1 MNYSKKFLIIIA
13 LLASFYQPAVSQL
26 DDRTL
31 LGSKRLPGINP
42 DSYFSKPV
50 QLVDAPTAS
59 ILQGGDINTSIRL
72 FEQGGALGELS
83 VGISNKAMF
92 GISFGGANII
102 GSGNVDWN
110 QAPGIHFMYR
120 MIEEDL
126 VMPALVLGFDS
137 QGYGP
142 YWDKTESAPGLE
154 QPPQVLSERYAVKSK
169 GFFCVVS
176 KGYSSLLKMGLHGG
190 VNYSLEDSDED
201 KSPTV
206 FIGMDAMLSRDIA
219 LIAEYDLAANDDLMR
234 KNNDDKGYFNA
245 GVRWAFTDYMFIEF
259 DFKNILAAKDNKVTD
274 INRII
279 KFVYYGTIK

>member
-1 MNYSKKFLIIIA
+1 MNYSKKFWIVV
-13 LLASFYQPAVSQL
+13 LLLVSSSQLLYSQL

-50 QLVDAPTAS
+50 QLIDAPTAS

-72 FEQGGALGELS
+72 FEQGGALSSLS
-83 VGISNKAMF
+83 VGISNKVMF
-92 GISFGGANII
+92 GISFGGAHII

-110 QAPGIHFMYR
+110 KAPGIHFMYR

-142 YWDKTESAPGLE
+142 FHDKVDAVETLDGDQTAP
-154 QPPQVLSERYAVKSK
+154 SDRYAVKSK

-190 VNYSLEDSDED
+190 INYSLEDSDKD

-206 FIGMDAMLSRDIA
+206 FIGMDAMISRDIA
-219 LIAEYDLAANDDLMR
+219 FIADYDFAANDDLMR

-259 DFKNILAAKDNKVTD
+259 DFKNILASKENKITD
-274 INRII
+274 INRILKI
-279 KFVYYGTIK
+279 VYYGTIK